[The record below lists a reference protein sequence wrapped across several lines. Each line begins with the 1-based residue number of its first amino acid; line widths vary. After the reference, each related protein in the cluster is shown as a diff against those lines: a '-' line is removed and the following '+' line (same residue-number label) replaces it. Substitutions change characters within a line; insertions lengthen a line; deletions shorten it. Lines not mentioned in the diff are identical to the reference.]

1 MTVKSGAAWAGLIV
15 TKDATGA
22 LAAPGVGPA
31 GALYVDGTANA
42 AAVTIAGANP
52 YKWSVTLP
60 ALTAGQTVSLYITAT
75 IGGIATASVVAEEVA
90 DTAYN
95 SDAVTLAATQ
105 GAITW
110 GQQKIVADAALEGA
124 LDIENTNAAGYG
136 LMSEGDAG
144 GAFNYSTSGPGQF
157 NQSTAGQGQY
167 NQGTSAGQY
176 NRATAGSGA
185 YNLGTTFGLRSAAS
199 AGVGLNASGT
209 TYGLQATGTTNET
222 DMGLC
227 DVWSCGTRTLTT
239 VAAAAYAANAGGR
252 ITIHRGDT
260 ATLAITDLG
269 NLAARTKLWFTL
281 KASSDDADT
290 AAIVMI
296 EETAGLL
303 YVNGLDASLRAANG
317 DITVTD
323 AVAGDI
329 TVTIAAA
336 ETDDLTPGAYVYDVQ
351 MLTATGVSTLTA
363 EDATVSADITRRVA

>member
-1 MTVKSGAAWAGLIV
+1 MTVKTGAAWAGLVV

-22 LAAPGVGPA
+22 LAAPGAGPA
-31 GALYVDGTANA
+31 GVLYVDGTANA
-42 AAVTIAGANP
+42 AAVTVAGANP

-60 ALTAGQTVSLYITAT
+60 ALTAGQVVSMYITAT

-95 SDAVTLAATQ
+95 SDSVTLAATQ

-110 GQQKIVADAALEGA
+110 GQQKVVANVALEGA
-124 LDIENTNAAGYG
+124 LDIQNTNAAGYG
-136 LMSEGDAG
+136 QRVAGVAG
-144 GAFNYSTSGPGQF
+144 GTYNYSTSGPGQY

-176 NRATAGSGA
+176 NRATAGSGT

-239 VAAAAYAANAGGR
+239 VAAAAYTANAGGK
-252 ITIHRGDT
+252 ITLHRGDT
-260 ATLAITDLG
+260 ANVAITGLG
-269 NLAARTKLWFTL
+269 SLVGRTKLWFTL

-296 EETAGLL
+296 EETSGLMYL
-303 YVNGLDASLRAANG
+303 NALDASLRAANG

-323 AVAGDI
+323 AAAGDI
-329 TVTIAAA
+329 TVTLTAV

-351 MLTATGVSTLTA
+351 MLTASGVATLAADDAIVTA
-363 EDATVSADITRRVA
+363 DVTRRVA